1 MDGFI
6 LRCNDLRCRVQTDGR
21 AVVTTCSHIYCLPC
35 AAALQLTEP
44 PPDGQRTCPAC
55 DTTLP
60 KPDDVVIAVLNPSDD
75 YKTSVLSGL
84 SPSIIIEICTRGLA
98 FWTYQVTQEIFYQE
112 HLAKSLRAR
121 GTEIQGENEKIVR
134 DANAEISALRNKIA
148 GMRAVEDELRR
159 KNHEL
164 MQGWREKAKKLAQTQ
179 ELYDKLKRRTLI
191 SQVQQA
197 ATDQA
202 DQALNMTSHQPS
214 DSRYFQDSLSNSAGN
229 FPQQIQP
236 SLEPEYTLT
245 GAKIGSIH
253 AQGGIGPGGRAGQS
267 LQRPGRRPDD
277 VGGMYL
283 NDQPPF
289 SSTPIAGH
297 EHRQRLNIQSSA
309 IRFPGIQSE
318 YGRPPLRGLNEN
330 TRGGRMGDGGKNRR
344 LEVDENGRV
353 VLDQH

>member
-6 LRCNDLRCRVQTDGR
+6 LRCNDLRCRAQTDGR
-21 AVVTTCSHIYCLPC
+21 AVVTTCS
-35 AAALQLTEP
+35 
-44 PPDGQRTCPAC
+44 GQRTCPAC
-55 DTTLP
+55 DTTLS
-60 KPDDVVIAVLNPSDD
+60 KPDDAVITVLNPSDD

-98 FWTYQVTQEIFYQE
+98 FWTYQVTQEMSVFYQE

-121 GTEIQGENEKIVR
+121 GTEIQGENEKIIR
-134 DANAEISALRNKIA
+134 DANDEISALRNKIA
-148 GMRAVEDELRR
+148 GMRVVEDELRR

-164 MQGWREKAKKLAQTQ
+164 LQGWREKARKLAQTQ

-202 DQALNMTSHQPS
+202 DQALYMTSHQPS
-214 DSRYFQDSLSNSAGN
+214 DSRYFQDSLNKSAGN
-229 FPQQIQP
+229 FSQQIQP

-245 GAKIGSIH
+245 GAKIRNTH

-277 VGGMYL
+277 VGGMFL
-283 NDQPPF
+283 NDQTPF
-289 SSTPIAGH
+289 SSTPITGH
-297 EHRQRLNIQSSA
+297 EHRQRLDIQSSA
-309 IRFPGIQSE
+309 IRFPGAQSE